1 VTKRVFKMHRFW
13 TSASSW
19 RDKPRPTCCA
29 ALLPH
34 ECPQTFCSSP
44 LLLTPPLPSSAPF
57 SLYHTPIESRKKNFP
72 HVSCGKKAKKK
83 HKSLHLGRT
92 FSTPILQSSSHTPE
106 LCGMAELNLHRW
118 WRECVSIPIG
128 ISCTGCCN
136 IESQRGKQA
145 APDRRAAVALTRRV
159 GTTTRAPKVGPG
171 LDAMQP
177 APQVAEREKREQ

>member
-1 VTKRVFKMHRFW
+1 MFRVVK
-13 TSASSW
+13 
-19 RDKPRPTCCA
+19 K
-29 ALLPH
+29 
-34 ECPQTFCSSP
+34 Q
-44 LLLTPPLPSSAPF
+44 
-57 SLYHTPIESRKKNFP
+57 KKNTNVVVF
-72 HVSCGKKAKKK
+72 
-83 HKSLHLGRT
+83 LHLGRT

>member
-1 VTKRVFKMHRFW
+1 MFRVVK
-13 TSASSW
+13 
-19 RDKPRPTCCA
+19 K
-29 ALLPH
+29 
-34 ECPQTFCSSP
+34 Q
-44 LLLTPPLPSSAPF
+44 
-57 SLYHTPIESRKKNFP
+57 KKNTNVVVFAP
-72 HVSCGKKAKKK
+72 RADFF
-83 HKSLHLGRT
+83 R
-92 FSTPILQSSSHTPE
+92 SSSHTPE